1 MSKKI
6 IIGITGSVAAFKS
19 IQLISDLVKQGYQ
32 IEVMMSESATR
43 FVTPVCIQ
51 SLTKR
56 KVYVDTFDD
65 ENPAII
71 THVDIVKDADLFMV
85 VPASAHTIAKLAY
98 GMADNMLTSAFLA
111 ATCPKLIAP
120 AMNVHM
126 YENPI
131 TQKNMQLL
139 KETGVVF
146 VEPISGLL
154 ACGDT
159 GNGKLADE
167 DTLLEMIDYMLAPK
181 TLSGKNILISA
192 GPTQESLDPVRFITN
207 HSSGKMG
214 YALAKAAF
222 QLGANVTLVSGPTH
236 LKKPHGV
243 NVIDV
248 ISANDMYHQIIQ
260 CVKEY
265 DYMIMS
271 AAVGDYACNEIADE
285 KIKKLTDTLTL
296 ELHKNKDILLEI
308 GKRRL
313 ASQVI
318 CGFAMETS
326 NLIENAQMKLQKKN
340 CDMIV
345 ANHLKTDGAGFQ
357 GDTNVVSIL
366 TPQEIADYQ
375 KMSKQEL
382 AYIILNQL
390 AFEILNQ
397 MKKWEEQKC

>member
-6 IIGITGSVAAFKS
+6 IIGITGSIAAFKS

-71 THVDIVKDADLFMV
+71 THVDIVKDADLFMI
-85 VPASAHTIAKLAY
+85 VPASAHTIAKLTY

-260 CVKEY
+260 RVKEY

-285 KIKKLTDTLTL
+285 KIKKHTDTLTL

-326 NLIENAQMKLQKKN
+326 HLIENAQMKLQKKN

-366 TPQEIADYQ
+366 TQQDVTDYQ

-382 AYIILNQL
+382 AYIILNQ
-390 AFEILNQ
+390 
-397 MKKWEEQKC
+397 MKKLEEEKC

>member
-6 IIGITGSVAAFKS
+6 IIGITGSIAAFKS
-19 IQLISDLVKQGYQ
+19 VQLISDLVKKGYH

-43 FVTPVCIQ
+43 FITPVCIQ

-71 THVDIVKDADLFMV
+71 THIDIVKDADLFMV

-111 ATCPKLIAP
+111 STCPKLIAP

-139 KETGVVF
+139 KEAGVTF
-146 VEPISGLL
+146 VEPIAGLL
-154 ACGDT
+154 ACGDI
-159 GNGKLADE
+159 GKGKLADE
-167 DTLLEMIDYMLAPK
+167 AILLEMIDYMLTPK
-181 TLSGKNILISA
+181 TLRGKKVLVSA
-192 GPTQESLDPVRFITN
+192 GPTQESIDPVRFITN

-214 YALAKAAF
+214 YALAHSAF
-222 QLGANVTLVSGPTH
+222 LLGADVTLVSGPTN
-236 LKKPHGV
+236 LSKPYGIKIV
-243 NVIDV
+243 NVV
-248 ISANDMYHQIIQ
+248 SAKQMHDEIMRR
-260 CVKEY
+260 VEDF
-265 DYMIMS
+265 DYIIMS
-271 AAVGDYACNEIADE
+271 AAVGDYRCQTIAQE
-285 KIKKLTDTLTL
+285 KIKKNDETLTL
-296 ELHKNKDILLEI
+296 VLQKNQDILYEI
-308 GKRRL
+308 GQNKL
-313 ASQVI
+313 PHQVV
-318 CGFAMETS
+318 CGFAMETQD
-326 NLIENAQMKLQKKN
+326 LIENAQKKLKKKH

-366 TPQEIADYQ
+366 SPRGIHHYEL
-375 KMSKQEL
+375 MSKKEL
-382 AYIILNQL
+382 SFL
-390 AFEILNQ
+390 ILNQ
-397 MKKWEEQKC
+397 MKKWEDEKC

>member
-6 IIGITGSVAAFKS
+6 IIGITGSIAAFKS

-222 QLGANVTLVSGPTH
+222 QLGANVTLVSGPTY

-260 CVKEY
+260 RVKEY

-285 KIKKLTDTLTL
+285 KIKKHTDTLTL

-326 NLIENAQMKLQKKN
+326 HLIENAQMKLQKKN

-366 TPQEIADYQ
+366 TQQDVTDYQ

-382 AYIILNQL
+382 AYIILNQ
-390 AFEILNQ
+390 
-397 MKKWEEQKC
+397 MKKLEEEKC

>member
-260 CVKEY
+260 RVKEY

-285 KIKKLTDTLTL
+285 KIKKHTDTLTL

-326 NLIENAQMKLQKKN
+326 HLIENAQMKLQKKN

-366 TPQEIADYQ
+366 TPQEITDYQ

-382 AYIILNQL
+382 AYIILNQ
-390 AFEILNQ
+390 
-397 MKKWEEQKC
+397 MKKLEEEKC

>member
-6 IIGITGSVAAFKS
+6 IIGITGSIAAFKS

-167 DTLLEMIDYMLAPK
+167 DTLLAMIDYMLAPK

-260 CVKEY
+260 RVKEY

-285 KIKKLTDTLTL
+285 KIKKHTDTLTL

-366 TPQEIADYQ
+366 TQQDVTDYQ

-382 AYIILNQL
+382 AYIILNQ
-390 AFEILNQ
+390 
-397 MKKWEEQKC
+397 MKKLEEEKC

>member
-260 CVKEY
+260 RVKEY

-285 KIKKLTDTLTL
+285 KIKKHTDTLTL

-326 NLIENAQMKLQKKN
+326 HLIENAQMKLQKKN

-366 TPQEIADYQ
+366 TQQDVTDYQ

-382 AYIILNQL
+382 AYIILNQ
-390 AFEILNQ
+390 
-397 MKKWEEQKC
+397 MKKLEEEKC

>member
-260 CVKEY
+260 RVKEY
-265 DYMIMS
+265 DYIIMS

-285 KIKKLTDTLTL
+285 KIKKHTDTLTL

-326 NLIENAQMKLQKKN
+326 HLIENAQMKLQKKN

-366 TPQEIADYQ
+366 TPQEITDYQ

-382 AYIILNQL
+382 AYIILNQ
-390 AFEILNQ
+390 
-397 MKKWEEQKC
+397 MKKLEEEKC

>member
-111 ATCPKLIAP
+111 ATCPKLNAP
-120 AMNVHM
+120 AMYVHM

-382 AYIILNQL
+382 AYIILNQ
-390 AFEILNQ
+390 
-397 MKKWEEQKC
+397 MKKLEEEKC

>member
-236 LKKPHGV
+236 LKKPHGI

-260 CVKEY
+260 RVKEY

-285 KIKKLTDTLTL
+285 KIKKHTDTLTL

-326 NLIENAQMKLQKKN
+326 HLIENAQMKLQKKN

-366 TPQEIADYQ
+366 TQQDVTDYQ

-382 AYIILNQL
+382 AYIILNQ
-390 AFEILNQ
+390 
-397 MKKWEEQKC
+397 MKKLEEEKC

>member
-6 IIGITGSVAAFKS
+6 IIGITGSIAAFKS

-260 CVKEY
+260 RVKEY

-285 KIKKLTDTLTL
+285 KIKKHTDTLTL

-366 TPQEIADYQ
+366 TPQEITDYQ

-382 AYIILNQL
+382 AYIILNQ
-390 AFEILNQ
+390 
-397 MKKWEEQKC
+397 MKKLEEEKC

>member
-56 KVYVDTFDD
+56 TVYVDTFDD

-260 CVKEY
+260 RVKEY

-285 KIKKLTDTLTL
+285 KIKKHTDTLTL

-326 NLIENAQMKLQKKN
+326 HLIENAQMKLQKKN

-366 TPQEIADYQ
+366 TQQEITDYQ

-382 AYIILNQL
+382 AYIILNQ
-390 AFEILNQ
+390 
-397 MKKWEEQKC
+397 MKKLEEEKC

>member
-6 IIGITGSVAAFKS
+6 IIGITGSIAAFKS

-85 VPASAHTIAKLAY
+85 VPASAHTIAKLTY

-260 CVKEY
+260 RVKEY

-285 KIKKLTDTLTL
+285 KIKKHTDTLTL

-366 TPQEIADYQ
+366 TPQEITDYQ

-382 AYIILNQL
+382 AYIILNQ
-390 AFEILNQ
+390 
-397 MKKWEEQKC
+397 MKKLEEEKC

>member
-6 IIGITGSVAAFKS
+6 IIGITGSIAAFKS

-85 VPASAHTIAKLAY
+85 VPASAHTIAKLTY

-285 KIKKLTDTLTL
+285 KIKKHTDTLTL

-326 NLIENAQMKLQKKN
+326 HLIENAQMKLQKKN

-366 TPQEIADYQ
+366 TQQDVTDYQ

-382 AYIILNQL
+382 AYIILNQ
-390 AFEILNQ
+390 
-397 MKKWEEQKC
+397 MKKLEEEKC

>member
-260 CVKEY
+260 RVKEY

-285 KIKKLTDTLTL
+285 KIKKHTDTLTL

-326 NLIENAQMKLQKKN
+326 HLIENAQMKLQKKN

-366 TPQEIADYQ
+366 TPQEITDYQ
-375 KMSKQEL
+375 KMSKQKL
-382 AYIILNQL
+382 AYIILNQ
-390 AFEILNQ
+390 
-397 MKKWEEQKC
+397 MKKLEEEKC

>member
-6 IIGITGSVAAFKS
+6 IIGITGSIAAFKS

-214 YALAKAAF
+214 YALANAAF

-260 CVKEY
+260 RVKEY

-285 KIKKLTDTLTL
+285 KIKKHTDTLTL

-326 NLIENAQMKLQKKN
+326 HLIENAQMKLQKKN

-366 TPQEIADYQ
+366 TQQEITDYQ

-382 AYIILNQL
+382 AYIILNQ
-390 AFEILNQ
+390 
-397 MKKWEEQKC
+397 MKKLEEEKC

>member
-181 TLSGKNILISA
+181 ILSGKNILISA

-260 CVKEY
+260 RVKEY

-271 AAVGDYACNEIADE
+271 SAVGDYACNEIADE
-285 KIKKLTDTLTL
+285 KIKKHTDTLTL

-326 NLIENAQMKLQKKN
+326 HLIENAQMKLQKKN

-366 TPQEIADYQ
+366 TQQDVTDYQ

-382 AYIILNQL
+382 AYIILNQ
-390 AFEILNQ
+390 
-397 MKKWEEQKC
+397 MKKLEEEKC